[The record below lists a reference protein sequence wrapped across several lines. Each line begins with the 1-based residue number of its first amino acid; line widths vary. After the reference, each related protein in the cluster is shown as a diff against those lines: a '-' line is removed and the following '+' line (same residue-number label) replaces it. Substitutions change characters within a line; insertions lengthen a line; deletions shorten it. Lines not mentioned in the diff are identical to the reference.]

1 MHDLFGITDLGLY
14 VLGVVFIVL
23 LPGPNSLYVLSV
35 AAQRGVRQ
43 GYLGACGIF
52 IGDTVLMVLAA
63 AGLASLLEAVAWLFV
78 VVKLLGAAYL
88 AWIGLNMLRVALR
101 RYRQA
106 EAPFAPTA
114 RVDAAHPLG
123 KALLISLLNP
133 KAIFFFISFFIQFVD
148 PAYAHPALSFLILG
162 GIVQLFSLLYL
173 STLIFAGSRLAEAF
187 RRRRRL
193 AAGLTGV
200 VGAAFMAFSARL
212 ATASIK

>member
-1 MHDLFGITDLGLY
+1 MNHLFGITNLGLY

-35 AAQRGVRQ
+35 AAQRGVRA

-63 AGLASLLEAVAWLFV
+63 AGLASLLEAVAWLFIL
-78 VVKLLGAAYL
+78 VKLAGAAYL
-88 AWIGLNMLRVALR
+88 AWIGFNMLRAALR

-106 EAPFAPTA
+106 EAPLAPPA
-114 RVDAAHPLG
+114 RVDAAHPLA

-148 PAYAHPALSFLILG
+148 PAYLHPALSFLVLG
-162 GIVQLFSLLYL
+162 GIVQFFSALYL
-173 STLIFAGSRLAEAF
+173 STLIFAGSRLADLF
-187 RRRRRL
+187 RAHRRV
-193 AAGLTGV
+193 AASLTGV
-200 VGAAFMAFSARL
+200 VGTAFMAFSARL
-212 ATASIK
+212 ATASLK

>member
-1 MHDLFGITDLGLY
+1 MHDLFGITNIGLY

-35 AAQRGVRQ
+35 AAQRGVKQ

-63 AGLASLLEAVAWLFV
+63 AGLASLLEAVAWLFI
-78 VVKLLGAAYL
+78 VVKLVGAAYL
-88 AWIGLNMLRVALR
+88 AWIGFNMLRAALR
-101 RYRQA
+101 RYKQA
-106 EAPFAPTA
+106 EAPTAPPA

-162 GIVQLFSLLYL
+162 GIVQFFSLLYL

-187 RRRRRL
+187 RRHRRL
-193 AAGLTGV
+193 AAALTGV
-200 VGAAFMAFSARL
+200 VGTAFMAFSARL